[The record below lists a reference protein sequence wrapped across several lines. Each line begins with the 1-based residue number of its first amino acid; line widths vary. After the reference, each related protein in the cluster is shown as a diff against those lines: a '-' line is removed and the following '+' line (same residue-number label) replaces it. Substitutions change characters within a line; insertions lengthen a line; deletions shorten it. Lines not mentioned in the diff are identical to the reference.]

1 LTIAAIL
8 LGVAAVFVV
17 PRPTLVQSRAT
28 TFFGIATFVG
38 LWARG
43 PDPAL
48 TYVRSIAYGMVV
60 ALFIVRLW
68 GVRYDVLS
76 RARIEL
82 IMIAAIVATIVR
94 IDFAPDSLQRPLA
107 GIVSVTVVL
116 MVTTLVHVGTLLV
129 RAYRQRTL

>member
-1 LTIAAIL
+1 
-8 LGVAAVFVV
+8 
-17 PRPTLVQSRAT
+17 
-28 TFFGIATFVG
+28 
-38 LWARG
+38 
-43 PDPAL
+43 
-48 TYVRSIAYGMVV
+48 MVV